1 MSSPTINWA
10 AKGNEPKRP
19 TTTGIHVGFVTN
31 NCDLLHQGKVL
42 VRIPSLD
49 QEVWARL
56 SAPGG
61 GSGTGYFHPPNLDD
75 EVMIALD
82 QNEPGNSFVLGGVWG
97 TSATPPSD
105 SPSPI
110 PTQRV
115 IKSGLTAALGHS
127 IVFDDLAQSITITTS
142 LQHKIVMDETSIKLS
157 TVGGTVSLTLDLA
170 SQSVSITAPA
180 SISLTSQAEI
190 KLQAATIS
198 IMGTGQ
204 VTIQGGMVMIN

>member
-10 AKGNEPKRP
+10 ARGQEPKRP

-56 SAPGG
+56 SSPGG
-61 GSGTGYFHPPNLDD
+61 GSGTGVFHPPNMDD
-75 EVMIALD
+75 EVMIALN
-82 QNEPGNSFVLGGVWG
+82 QNEPGSAFVLGGLWG
-97 TSATPPSD
+97 TTAPPPSD

-115 IKSGLTAALGHS
+115 IRTGLTAALGHS
-127 IVFDDLAQSITITTS
+127 IVFDDLEQTITITSS
-142 LQHKIVMDETSIKLS
+142 LQHKIVMDETSIALS
-157 TVGGTVSLTLDLA
+157 TVGGTVSVTLDLA
-170 SQSVSITAPA
+170 TQSVSISAPV
-180 SISLTSQAEI
+180 SISLASEGSI

-198 IMGTGQ
+198 INGTGT
-204 VTIQGGMVMIN
+204 VAIQGGLVTIN